1 MNFIFNGTFNPQ
13 DDVQLNSSNIDDF
26 YDFSLIL
33 KTDQNNSYS
42 IHSSVEYVNQQDL
55 SIFQSRLNNH
65 VDCSLSF
72 LNEVRFIVKFEG
84 NKTLLI
90 IKNNMRF
97 FMASE
102 LHIDIDDNEFE
113 RMKIVFQEIKDYIDM
128 IYEQNFNE

>member
-1 MNFIFNGTFNPQ
+1 MNFIFNGAFNPQ
-13 DDVQLNSSNIDDF
+13 GDVQLNSSNIDDF

-33 KTDQNNSYS
+33 KTDQHNSYT

-55 SIFQSRLNNH
+55 SIFQSGLNNH
-65 VDCSLSF
+65 NDCSLSF
-72 LNEVRFIVKFEG
+72 LNEVLFIVKFEG
-84 NKTLLI
+84 NKTLLT

-102 LHIDIDDNEFE
+102 LQIDIDDNEFE
-113 RMKIVFQEIKDYIDM
+113 RMKIAFQEIKDYIDM